1 MKRIFVGL
9 CVLMTLLLAGCSQTV
24 APLPPVETAKI
35 GTMIGTLSESLAP
48 EKYPEAEISRFN
60 NYVDESAAMMA
71 GKIDY
76 AIMDYATA
84 QNFIK
89 SNEGTTIWS
98 EPLTDEV
105 TAMALKKENTELNQ
119 KINGVLNR
127 YLSDGTVDEI
137 KAHWFP
143 EEGGA
148 YEIVD
153 VPKNASGP
161 VLRVAVTSLTE
172 PRCFVKDGE
181 LTGMNVELMSRIAY
195 ELGMQVEFQDMD
207 FKAMIDSLQSGTSDV
222 IAAMYNTPERSQKV
236 DFTAGYFPNPQV
248 FVVME
253 DRIEATEGGQRSQQ
267 TISSSSDLNK
277 AGYIIGVPEGTPPEE
292 VAKEFMPNADISY
305 FTQFMD
311 GVAALKSGKVTA
323 VIYDSSGVDRILLS
337 NPDLVKLEEELGNI
351 EIAAVVSLEDA
362 KLNDQLNTFIGQF
375 QADGTAAAMYER
387 WISNTGG
394 VMPDI
399 PKPLNPEKKITIITN
414 GLTEPMNYYENGQ
427 LTGYDIEFMKR
438 FANYANLD
446 FEIITMDY
454 AAMIPALQSGKG
466 DVIIS
471 DFFKTDE
478 RGQEVLYSD
487 AYVVLHNSVLVR
499 KSMYSGNIENV
510 EGTVATNQSQTG
522 TGSFFASLQ
531 DSFNKTF
538 IVEDRYKLVLEGL
551 WTTIVIS
558 MLSLFFGSFLGA
570 VICAMRKSRLKIVS
584 GLAIV
589 YIRLI
594 QGVPIVLTLMILYYI
609 LFASVDIHPILIA
622 VVGFSINFAAYSAE
636 IFRTAIDATDK
647 GQLEAAYAL
656 GFTRVSSF
664 FKVTLPQALRHI
676 LPIFKG
682 EFISMVKMTSVV
694 GYIAIQDL
702 TKMTDIIRSRTFDA
716 FFPLFVTAF
725 IYFVITYLF
734 IIVLGKIEV
743 QIDPKR
749 RKRVVKGIVD
759 PEVNPLE
766 VTK

>member
-1 MKRIFVGL
+1 MKRFFVGL
-9 CVLMTLLLAGCSQTV
+9 CVLMILVLAGCSQTV

-84 QNFIK
+84 QNFVK
-89 SNEGTTIWS
+89 SNEGTMIWS

-119 KINGVLNR
+119 KINGVLNS

-153 VPKNASGP
+153 VPKNVSGP

-222 IAAMYNTPERSQKV
+222 IAAMYNTPERSEKV

-248 FVVME
+248 FVVKE
-253 DRIEATEGGQRSQQ
+253 DRIEATEGGQGGQQ

-337 NPDLVKLEEELGNI
+337 NPDLVKLDEELGNI
-351 EIAAVVSLEDA
+351 EIAAVVSLEET

-387 WISNTGG
+387 WINNTGG

-438 FANYANLD
+438 FASYANLD

-499 KSMYSGNIENV
+499 KSMYSGNIENA
-510 EGTVATNQSQTG
+510 EGTAIANQSQTG
-522 TGSFFASLQ
+522 TGGFFASLQ

-558 MLSLFFGSFLGA
+558 MLSLLFGSFLGA

-743 QIDPKR
+743 QVDPKR
-749 RKRVVKGIVD
+749 RKRLVKGVVD
-759 PEVNPLE
+759 PEVSAAE
-766 VTK
+766 VAE

>member
-1 MKRIFVGL
+1 MKRIFVGF
-9 CVLMTLLLAGCSQTV
+9 CVVMIFLLTGCSQAA

-35 GTMIGTLSESLAP
+35 GTLIGTVSEALAP
-48 EKYPEAEISRFN
+48 EKYPQAEISRFN
-60 NYVDESAAMMA
+60 NYVDESAALMA

-84 QNFIK
+84 HNFVK
-89 SNEGTTIWS
+89 SNRGTMVLP

-105 TAMALKKENTELNQ
+105 TAMALKKENIELNQ
-119 KINGVLNR
+119 KLNAVLNR
-127 YLSDGTVDEI
+127 YLSDGTMAEI

-143 EEGGA
+143 EEGGD

-153 VPKNASGP
+153 LPKNVSGP

-172 PRCFVKDGE
+172 PRCFVQDGE
-181 LTGMNVELMSRIAY
+181 LTGMNVELLSRIAY

-207 FKAMIDSLQSGTSDV
+207 FKAMIDSLQSGNSDV
-222 IAAMYNTPERSQKV
+222 VAAMYNTPERSEKV

-248 FVVME
+248 FVVKA
-253 DRIEATEGGQRSQQ
+253 DRQAATAGAQSSQK

-277 AGYIIGVPEGTPPEE
+277 DGYTIGVPEGTPPEE

-337 NPDLVKLEEELGNI
+337 NPDLVKLDEELGNI
-351 EIAAVVSLEDA
+351 EIAAVVRLNDTA
-362 KLNDQLNTFIGQF
+362 LNDQLNTFINQY
-375 QADGTAAAMYER
+375 QADGTAAAMVER
-387 WISNTGG
+387 WINNTGG
-394 VMPDI
+394 VMPEI
-399 PKPLNPEKKITIITN
+399 PRPQNPTRKITIITN

-427 LTGYDIEFMKR
+427 LTGFDIEFMKR
-438 FANYANLD
+438 FANFANLD

-454 AAMIPALQSGKG
+454 QAMIPALQSGKG

-478 RGQEVLYSD
+478 RGQEVLYTD
-487 AYVVLHNSVLVR
+487 AYVVLHNSVVIR
-499 KSMYSGNIENV
+499 KDMAAATTADETTGEGEN
-510 EGTVATNQSQTG
+510 QTAV
-522 TGSFFASLQ
+522 TGFFGSLQ

-538 IVEDRYKLVLEGL
+538 VVEDRYQLILQGL
-551 WTTIVIS
+551 STTIVIS
-558 MLSLFFGSFLGA
+558 LLSLLFGSLLGA
-570 VICAMRKSRLKIVS
+570 LICAMRRSRVGLIS

-609 LFASVDIHPILIA
+609 IFASVDIHPVLIA
-622 VVGFSINFAAYSAE
+622 VVGFSVNFAAYSAE

-656 GFTRVSSF
+656 GFTRVASF

-702 TKMTDIIRSRTFDA
+702 TKMTDIIRSRTFEA
-716 FFPLFVTAF
+716 FFPLVVTAA

-734 IIVLGKIEV
+734 ILLLGKIEV

-749 RKRVVKGIVD
+749 RKRLVKGVVAIDAEAV
-759 PEVNPLE
+759 EVQ
-766 VTK
+766 K

>member
-1 MKRIFVGL
+1 MRVIRPNKATIFGL
-9 CVLMTLLLAGCSQTV
+9 LLGILMTLMISGCS
-24 APLPPVETAKI
+24 VE
-35 GTMIGTLSESLAP
+35 
-48 EKYPEAEISRFN
+48 
-60 NYVDESAAMMA
+60 DAAM
-71 GKIDY
+71 
-76 AIMDYATA
+76 
-84 QNFIK
+84 
-89 SNEGTTIWS
+89 
-98 EPLTDEV
+98 
-105 TAMALKKENTELNQ
+105 
-119 KINGVLNR
+119 
-127 YLSDGTVDEI
+127 
-137 KAHWFP
+137 
-143 EEGGA
+143 
-148 YEIVD
+148 
-153 VPKNASGP
+153 
-161 VLRVAVTSLTE
+161 
-172 PRCFVKDGE
+172 
-181 LTGMNVELMSRIAY
+181 
-195 ELGMQVEFQDMD
+195 
-207 FKAMIDSLQSGTSDV
+207 
-222 IAAMYNTPERSQKV
+222 
-236 DFTAGYFPNPQV
+236 
-248 FVVME
+248 
-253 DRIEATEGGQRSQQ
+253 
-267 TISSSSDLNK
+267 ISSSSDLNK
-277 AGYIIGVPEGTPPEE
+277 AGYTIGVPEGTPPEE

-311 GVAALKSGKVTA
+311 GVAALKGGKVTA

-337 NPDLVKLEEELGNI
+337 NPDLVKLDEELGNI
-351 EIAAVVSLEDA
+351 EIAAVVRINDTA
-362 KLNDQLNTFIGQF
+362 MNDQLNAFIGQF
-375 QADGTAAAMYER
+375 QADGTAEAMYER
-387 WISNTGG
+387 WINNTGG

-438 FANYANLD
+438 FANFANLD

-499 KSMYSGNIENV
+499 KSMYAGNLEGAGATITNNDELNGKRVGFITGMVHIDNFRPLYDAKEYEFNDFSAMMEALKSDHIDALLTSQSKVAEIIEQNPELLALPPYADNSSSIGVSKTSGLLGDQLDAVVKSMIADGSLDAVTRKWMGSNESEKVLTPVTLTGENGTLVAGVLGDDYPYSYYKDNELVGLEVDLARILAAKLGMNIDLKTMDFSAMIPGITSGKIDLAFYLAYTPERA
-510 EGTVATNQSQTG
+510 ESIRFLTPLKSDQAVAIVKNRAVTAATG
-522 TGSFFASLQ
+522 EQRFAGIIASLG

-538 IVEDRYKLVLEGL
+538 IVEDRYKLILQGL
-551 WTTIVIS
+551 WTTIIIS
-558 MLSLFFGSFLGA
+558 MLSLLFGSILGA
-570 VICAMRKSRLKIVS
+570 VVCAMRKSRVKIVS

-609 LFASVDIHPILIA
+609 LFASVDIDPILIA
-622 VVGFSINFAAYSAE
+622 VVGFSINFAAYAAE

-702 TKMTDIIRSRTFDA
+702 TKMTDIIRSRTFEA

-743 QIDPKR
+743 QVDPKR
-749 RKRVVKGIVD
+749 RKRLVKGIVD
-759 PEVNPLE
+759 PEVSAAE
-766 VTK
+766 VVK